1 MGMEVI
7 GWDIVEVFRRY
18 HPKSK
23 KPLEAWRKAME
34 SEAFRHFADL
44 KRVVRSADYLKPHT
58 VFYISK
64 NKYRLIAQVSY
75 GIQWVRIMS
84 ILTHEEYDRGSWRR
98 EL

>member
-1 MGMEVI
+1 MEVI
-7 GWDIVEVFRRY
+7 GWDAAEAFLRG
-18 HPKSK
+18 HPKAK
-23 KPLEAWRKAME
+23 KSLEAWREAME

-44 KRVVRSADYLKPHT
+44 KRVVRSADYVKPHT
-58 VFYISK
+58 VFNISK

-98 EL
+98 GL